1 MWYWIWFISRAVEIL
16 FIILSPVKIITFN
29 ICVCMLSCFSCVWLF
44 AILWTVALRLLC
56 HGILQARLLEWVS
69 IPSSRGI
76 FPTQGLNPH
85 ILCLL
90 HWQEGSLLLVPP
102 GNTRLNKLVC
112 IYFTGYHGAIKIM
125 LLIYL
130 TNFHWHIVALKCCV
144 CRTPYPRAEEHRFFT
159 NTHN

>member
-56 HGILQARLLEWVS
+56 HGILQGRLLEWVS

-102 GNTRLNKLVC
+102 GKPFNNWGFMNFSKVVHSINNC
-112 IYFTGYHGAIKIM
+112 VFVFQFYIIYMNASFY
-125 LLIYL
+125 
-130 TNFHWHIVALKCCV
+130 NHWK
-144 CRTPYPRAEEHRFFT
+144 
-159 NTHN
+159 N